1 MRRREA
7 LAGVASLGVLGGGGV
22 LAVGG
27 VPSLNGGDE
36 EPAHDP
42 IEVRTVEAPGS
53 EAGTVSVPEAGTI
66 YVLDFFATTCS
77 ICQSLMPTLAEANDE
92 LPDDVSL
99 LSVTIETDDGAIR
112 DFWTEHGG
120 DWTVGTDSDPIE
132 LYPAH
137 EIVGTPTMIVMDGD
151 GVVHWRRKGRKSV
164 ADILGAVEDARAAYS
179 S

>member
-27 VPSLNGGDE
+27 LPSLDGESE
-36 EPAHDP
+36 EPAHGP
-42 IEVRTVEAPGS
+42 IEVRTIEAPGS
-53 EAGTVSVPEAGTI
+53 EAGTVTVPEAGTI
-66 YVLDFFATTCS
+66 HVLDFFGPDCRG
-77 ICQSLMPTLAEANDE
+77 CERLMPTLATVHDE

-99 LSVTIETDDGAIR
+99 LSVTNITDESEIR
-112 DFWTEHGG
+112 AFWTEYGG

-137 EIVGTPTMIVMDGD
+137 GIVWMPTTVVMDGD
-151 GVVHWRRKGRKSV
+151 GVVHWRQKGQKS
-164 ADILGAVEDARAAYS
+164 AEDILGAVEDARASYS